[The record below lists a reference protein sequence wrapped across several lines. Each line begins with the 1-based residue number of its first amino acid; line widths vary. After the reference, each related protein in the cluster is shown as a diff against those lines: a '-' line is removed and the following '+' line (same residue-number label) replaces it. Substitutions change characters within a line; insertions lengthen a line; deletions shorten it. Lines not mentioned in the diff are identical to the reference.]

1 MYIVTIK
8 RYLINLKKE
17 AYEKEHFIG
26 ECFVIYMV
34 ITLGVSISRT
44 QNVNSDLFSLVGVE
58 QLSYAEVIGP
68 VEVTCSGGSSGT
80 CFKMGYQEGLYGT
93 CYFFCTFTEYQS
105 DYCSSWYVNLVNF
118 CTIIGG
124 I

>member
-1 MYIVTIK
+1 M
-8 RYLINLKKE
+8 KKNILLGSVLL
-17 AYEKEHFIG
+17 FI
-26 ECFVIYMV
+26 MV

-80 CFKMGYQEGLYGT
+80 CFKMGYQVGLYGT
-93 CYFFCTFTEYQS
+93 CYFFCTFTGYQS

>member
-1 MYIVTIK
+1 MSLNTLWEGYSSLSTSVSVT
-8 RYLINLKKE
+8 Y
-17 AYEKEHFIG
+17 
-26 ECFVIYMV
+26 
-34 ITLGVSISRT
+34 ISRCPHPSHSAGGRIST
-44 QNVNSDLFSLVGVE
+44 TEGTPNSDLFSLVRVE

-93 CYFFCTFTEYQS
+93 CYFFCTFTGYQS